1 MTKVKFEEDRDVL
14 TIDFDAF
21 WQEKDDDEDGLD
33 NGSLGSLENSVFQ
46 FESEELSIVIAKF
59 YVEFR

>member
-1 MTKVKFEEDRDVL
+1 MTQVKFEDKDVL

-21 WQEKDDDEDGLD
+21 QQKKDDDEDGLD

-46 FESEELSIVIAKF
+46 FESEELDIVMARF